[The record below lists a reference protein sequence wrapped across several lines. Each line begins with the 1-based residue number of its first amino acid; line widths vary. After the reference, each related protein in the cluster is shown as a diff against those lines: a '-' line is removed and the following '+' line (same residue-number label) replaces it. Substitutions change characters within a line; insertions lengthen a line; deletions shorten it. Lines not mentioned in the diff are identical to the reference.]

1 MMLSLLGFNSGTPAG
16 EATLAR
22 GEEKEKRQ
30 SQKLCEYRGCQPE
43 RPRKSAEGASYVQ
56 NMEVSMKVLAAISLS
71 ATMTGAALAQE
82 ARGPV
87 LVDPDF
93 GLTLE
98 TPAGFDAE
106 LVGQTPEG
114 LVVITVSSDHP
125 DLPAFDPSG
134 DLCDISFQYDP
145 AYGQGDQAWVNRLV
159 DDTGAY
165 ERMAQEVVVPGTI
178 QGGKDFTL
186 HGSSSHRVHGQHE
199 LGGAFTVAVI
209 PSPSGYVTLSCIGA
223 GADTDWS
230 LIDPLIEAITIPGQ
244 PRDHLVASGGCDGD
258 MTAVRSQLEQAGAGP
273 LDRQTIAALDGER
286 ERIAGQCGGVGAD
299 AVMDEAMTEAGL
311 EGSYRSLRYDALAQ
325 IGSGLLT
332 VEQHEALDGGRQQV
346 VASADVRTGERY
358 VRYMHF
364 IVGLRSLD

>member
-1 MMLSLLGFNSGTPAG
+1 
-16 EATLAR
+16 
-22 GEEKEKRQ
+22 
-30 SQKLCEYRGCQPE
+30 
-43 RPRKSAEGASYVQ
+43 
-56 NMEVSMKVLAAISLS
+56 MKVLAAISLS

-199 LGGAFTVAVI
+199 LVGAFTVAVI

-311 EGSYRSLRYDALAQ
+311 EGSYRGLRYDALAQ